1 MGLFSRK
8 KKIEVPTPPSEDLL
22 RFPKPS
28 QIEKIIEP
36 EKPSFPL
43 EIPPVPKKIKAEGVE
58 EPGPPP
64 DISIP
69 ETPPALFKPVFP
81 SPPERPP
88 PFTPSKPSFM
98 PQKPCFLRVQHYQT
112 LLDALADIQNNV
124 KGLDQI
130 NKDLSQSEFHENKD
144 HERLKNNLKRI
155 HDRLISMDDSIFK
168 K

>member
-1 MGLFSRK
+1 
-8 KKIEVPTPPSEDLL
+8 
-22 RFPKPS
+22 
-28 QIEKIIEP
+28 
-36 EKPSFPL
+36 
-43 EIPPVPKKIKAEGVE
+43 
-58 EPGPPP
+58 
-64 DISIP
+64 
-69 ETPPALFKPVFP
+69 
-81 SPPERPP
+81 
-88 PFTPSKPSFM
+88 M